1 MTRSK
6 KVLVVLVFI
15 LLTVVLVFLVGKSFG
30 FFQYLKKGESVNIIS
45 IGGIDTEILS
55 DNNALNLENSYPI
68 SDEEGVKLTPFVF
81 NMTNNSSKNLSYTM
95 KIEIDSDKLNDCT
108 LSDGSSCSSIST
120 DYIKFVYKKNDGSYT
135 DPANLASSDNI
146 ITSDVI
152 YSKDTVTSSIIL
164 WIDSSAGNEIMN
176 KYFYG
181 KLIITG
187 EEYVSEVGNN

>member
-1 MTRSK
+1 
-6 KVLVVLVFI
+6 
-15 LLTVVLVFLVGKSFG
+15 
-30 FFQYLKKGESVNIIS
+30 
-45 IGGIDTEILS
+45 
-55 DNNALNLENSYPI
+55 
-68 SDEEGVKLTPFVF
+68 
-81 NMTNNSSKNLSYTM
+81 MTNNSSKNLSYTM
-95 KIEIDSDKLNDCT
+95 KIEIDYDKLNDCT

-135 DPANLASSDNI
+135 APANLASSDNI